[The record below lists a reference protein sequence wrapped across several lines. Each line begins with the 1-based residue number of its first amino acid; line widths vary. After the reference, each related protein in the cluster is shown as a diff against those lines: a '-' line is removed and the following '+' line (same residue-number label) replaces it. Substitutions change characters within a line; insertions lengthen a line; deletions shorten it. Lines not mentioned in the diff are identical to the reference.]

1 MTESAASASS
11 TTRPSII
18 VDCDPGHDD
27 AIALL
32 VAARHTN
39 LIGVTTVGGNAP
51 LSLTTRNGLIVLDLL
66 GRADVP
72 LHSGAERPLVAPPRH
87 AGYVHGES
95 GLDGPPLPHPS
106 RPPTSTNA
114 VEFIIETCR
123 ETEGIW
129 LVPTGPLTNI
139 ALALRAAS
147 DLAGRIAGISLMGG
161 GRFGNR
167 TAAAE
172 FNIWCDPEAAA
183 MVFEYGGPLI
193 MAGLHMTHGFQ
204 ATPERIAEVRA
215 VPGHLGGL
223 FAELFEF
230 FSGTYVS
237 RHDNMRGA
245 AVHDPC
251 AVMALTHPHLF
262 TMTRAHVIVE
272 TSGHHTAGM
281 TLIDDRSLIERPAAN
296 CDVIESIDAD
306 AGWSVIVDAVREFS
320 R

>member
-1 MTESAASASS
+1 M
-11 TTRPSII
+11 
-18 VDCDPGHDD
+18 
-27 AIALL
+27 
-32 VAARHTN
+32 
-39 LIGVTTVGGNAP
+39 
-51 LSLTTRNGLIVLDLL
+51 SLTTRNGLIALDLL

-72 LHSGAERPLVAPPRH
+72 LHSGAERPLVAPARH

-95 GLDGPPLPHPS
+95 GLDGPALPDPS
-106 RPPTSTNA
+106 RPPTGTDA
-114 VEFIIETCR
+114 VGFIIETCR
-123 ETEGIW
+123 ATEGIW

-139 ALALRAAS
+139 ALALRAAP

-183 MVFEYGGPLI
+183 MVFDYGGPLI
-193 MAGLHMTHGFQ
+193 MAGLHATHQFQ

-215 VPGHLGGL
+215 VSGHLGGL

-230 FSGTYVS
+230 FSGTYVR

-262 TMTRAHVIVE
+262 TTTSAHVTVE
-272 TSGHHTAGM
+272 TAGQHTAGM

-296 CDVIESIDAD
+296 CEVIESIDAD
-306 AGWSVIVDAVREFS
+306 AAWAVIVDAVRTS
-320 R
+320 RDSATTYHPPCALR